1 MKGLRV
7 DPKRMILEGERVKK
21 ILRRTWAEINLD
33 ALAHNYHKLRKQ
45 MGPNAKYL
53 GVVKADAYG
62 HGAVRVARKLE
73 ELGADYLA
81 ISNLEE
87 AQELRHNGIQL
98 PILMLG
104 YTPADMTEA
113 LIDDDV
119 AQDVPSLEMAK
130 AYSKEA
136 AACGKTLRVH
146 LKLDTG
152 MGRLGFQCDEAHFN
166 KSLAEILEAVQ
177 LPNLDWEGVF
187 MHFCV
192 ADEPDS
198 VKCQKFTTIQHERF
212 VHMVDE
218 IEQRSG
224 MKFRIHHC
232 CNSGGVIYHP
242 EFAWDMCRPGV
253 VLFGTEPM
261 SGEFGLE
268 PVMTLKT
275 TVGPIKN
282 YVEDTSVSYGRTYY
296 TEGERRIG
304 VLPIGYADGLQRC
317 LSNQWEMLTPEGP
330 APICGRICMDMC
342 MVDLTDLPGVK
353 TGDEVE
359 VFGPNNSIE
368 KMAKV
373 AGTITY
379 ELTCDVAKRVPRV
392 YIENGKVIDRHLQ
405 LML

>member
-1 MKGLRV
+1 MEKF
-7 DPKRMILEGERVKK
+7 
-21 ILRRTWAEINLD
+21 LRRTWAEIDLD
-33 ALAHNYHKLRKQ
+33 ALAYNYHKLREQ
-45 MGPNAKYL
+45 MGPKAKYL

-62 HGAVRVARKLE
+62 HGAVRVAKKLE
-73 ELGADYLA
+73 SLGADYLA

-87 AQELRHNGIQL
+87 AQELRHNGIKL

-104 YTPADMTEA
+104 YTPADMTEV
-113 LIDDDV
+113 LIDNRV
-119 AQDVPSLEMAK
+119 AQDVPTLELAK

-136 AACGKTLRVH
+136 AACGKTLMVH

-152 MGRLGFQCDEAHFN
+152 MGRLGFQCDEAHFA
-166 KSLAEILEAVQ
+166 KSLEEILEAVK

-192 ADEPDS
+192 ADEPEKAAS
-198 VKCQKFTTIQHERF
+198 QEFTKVQHDRF
-212 VHMVDE
+212 VHMVNE
-218 IEQRSG
+218 VESKAG

-232 CNSGGVIYHP
+232 CNSGAVVYHP

-261 SGEFGLE
+261 SRDLGLK

-275 TVGPIKN
+275 TVGPVKN
-282 YVEDTSVSYGRTYY
+282 YAPETSVSYGRTYF
-296 TEGERRIG
+296 TDKERRIG
-304 VLPIGYADGLQRC
+304 VLPIGYADGFQRC
-317 LSNQWEMLTPEGP
+317 LSNRWEMLTESGP
-330 APICGRICMDMC
+330 AKICGRVCMDMC
-342 MVDLTDLPGVK
+342 MVDLTDLPDVK

-359 VFGPNNSIE
+359 VFGPHNPIE
-368 KMAKV
+368 KMAEM

-392 YIENGKVIDRHLQ
+392 YIENGKVVDRNLQ
-405 LML
+405 LLF

>member
-1 MKGLRV
+1 MEKF
-7 DPKRMILEGERVKK
+7 
-21 ILRRTWAEINLD
+21 LRRTWAEIDLD
-33 ALAHNYHKLRKQ
+33 ALSYNYHKLREQ

-62 HGAVRVARKLE
+62 HGAVRVAKKLE
-73 ELGADYLA
+73 SLGADYLA

-87 AQELRHNGIQL
+87 AQELRRNGIKL

-104 YTPADMTEA
+104 YTPADMTEE
-113 LIDDDV
+113 LIDNRV

-136 AACGKTLRVH
+136 AACGKALTVH

-152 MGRLGFQCDEAHFN
+152 MGRLGFQCDEAHFE
-166 KSLAEILEAVQ
+166 KSLAEILEAVK

-192 ADEPDS
+192 ADEPEKEAS
-198 VKCQKFTTIQHERF
+198 QEFTKVQHDRF
-212 VHMVDE
+212 VHMVSE
-218 IEQRSG
+218 VESRAG

-232 CNSGGVIYHP
+232 CNSGAVVYHP

-261 SGEFGLE
+261 SRDFGLK

-275 TVGPIKN
+275 TVGPIKA
-282 YVEDTSVSYGRTYY
+282 YAPDTSVSYGRTYF
-296 TEGERRIG
+296 TENERRIG
-304 VLPIGYADGLQRC
+304 VLPIGYADGFQRC
-317 LSNQWEMLTPEGP
+317 LSNKWEMLTHDGP
-330 APICGRICMDMC
+330 AKICGRICMDMC
-342 MVDLTDLPGVK
+342 MVDLTELPDVK

-359 VFGPNNSIE
+359 VFGPHNPIE
-368 KMAKV
+368 KMAQM

-379 ELTCDVAKRVPRV
+379 ELTCDVAKRVPRI
-392 YIENGKVIDRHLQ
+392 YIENGKVVDRNLQ
-405 LML
+405 LLF